1 MDENYKKKIRDFYK
15 SKSRMPSYSE
25 IMKLLGFSSKGSVT
39 NLVKRLESDG
49 FLSKDSSGRL
59 IPAKLHSPVKVLGL
73 VEAGFPS
80 PAEEE
85 LVDVMSL
92 DEYLI
97 ENKESAYLL
106 SVKGDSMIDAGIM
119 PGDLVII
126 ERTNNIKEGQIVV
139 AEVDGEWTMKY
150 LRKKNGK
157 MYLEAANKNYKPIY
171 PKEELKIDAV
181 VRGVVRKY

>member
-1 MDENYKKKIRDFYK
+1 MDEKYKKKIRDFYK
-15 SKSRMPSYSE
+15 SKGRMPSYGE
-25 IMKLLGFSSKGSVT
+25 IMKLLGFRSKGSVT
-39 NLVKRLESDG
+39 KLVRRLENDK
-49 FLSKDSSGRL
+49 FLSRDSSGRL
-59 IPAKLHSPVKVLGL
+59 IPEKLHSPLKVLGL

-85 LVDVMSL
+85 LVDVMNL
-92 DEYLI
+92 DDYLI

-126 ERTNNIKEGQIVV
+126 ERTNNIKEGQIVI